1 MKNINLVNTLSM
13 EKKNKW
19 SGLNKATAFIA
30 NLVPSLIELLGNPT
44 ISVESDYV
52 DVIFST
58 YNVIRDLI
66 PLHFPGIEYRMYAE
80 KEKLVFIYTFYND
93 ED

>member
-1 MKNINLVNTLSM
+1 M
-13 EKKNKW
+13 EKKNNW

-44 ISVESDYV
+44 ISVKSDYV
-52 DVIFST
+52 EVIFST

-80 KEKLVFIYTFYND
+80 KEQLIFIYTFYND
-93 ED
+93 EV

>member
-1 MKNINLVNTLSM
+1 M
-13 EKKNKW
+13 EKKNNW

-30 NLVPSLIELLGNPT
+30 NLVPSLIVLLGNPT
-44 ISVESDYV
+44 ISVKSDYV
-52 DVIFST
+52 EVIFST

-66 PLHFPGIEYRMYAE
+66 PLHFPGIEFQMYAE
-80 KEKLVFIYTFYND
+80 KEQLILIYTFYND